1 MRKDDIMSD
10 LVIVGIEL
18 SESEDNAL
26 RVEAAKAGLSKR
38 KFARQIVVNWLEDNH
53 IKNVREVY
61 NDILHGIISRT
72 EEGSDERNELLDS
85 LLAVSDGCGELV
97 KLIIKA
103 ESTGIKH
110 DKSEIISKIDFNRN
124 RINDFCG
131 LHSITP
137 LPYKPIEILAFE
149 LVDEYRPGKK

>member
-1 MRKDDIMSD
+1 MSD

-38 KFARQIVVNWLEDNH
+38 KFARQIVVEWLDENH
-53 IKNVREVY
+53 VKNVREIF
-61 NDILHGIISRT
+61 NDILHGIVSNT
-72 EEGSDERNELLDS
+72 QEGSDERNELLDS

-97 KLIIKA
+97 KLTIKA
-103 ESTGIKH
+103 ESTGVSQ
-110 DKSEIISKIDFNRN
+110 DKTEVISKIGFNRN
-124 RINDFCG
+124 KINDFCKIHG
-131 LHSITP
+131 ITP
-137 LPYKPIEILAFE
+137 LPLKPVDVLAFE

>member
-1 MRKDDIMSD
+1 MSD
-10 LVIVGIEL
+10 QVIVGIEL
-18 SESEDNAL
+18 SENEDNAL

-38 KFARQIVVNWLEDNH
+38 KFARQIVVDWLKENH
-53 IKNVREVY
+53 TKNVRELY
-61 NDILHGIISRT
+61 NDILHGIISGT
-72 EEGSDERNELLDS
+72 EEGSDERHVLLDS

-97 KLIIKA
+97 KLTIKS
-103 ESTGIKH
+103 ESTGIEH
-110 DKSEIISKIDFNRN
+110 DTSDIISKIDFNRN

-137 LPYKPIEILAFE
+137 LPYKPVEILAFE